1 MYSYHI
7 KSVLS
12 RQHTFKLNGRCF
24 SVLPSFLFSRIFTTF
39 YQRRQWHPTPV
50 LFPGKSHGRRSL
62 VGCSP
67 WGREESDTTERLH
80 FDFSLSCIGGG
91 NGNPLQCSCLEN
103 PRGGVAQS
111 RTRLKWLS
119 SISSITFYT
128 HFWMLPSASGF
139 LNASCVLPW
148 SHVPKNAAIRGRC
161 RQKLR
166 AGVIATKSIYDHRFD
181 HYFPVEF
188 LDRDLLNTSTS
199 SSRAQKAVKRKGVPI
214 DGLKFKCRGQRK
226 PESSSWRWQSPWK
239 RASGNLTLWTVSVTA
254 VKTAIW
260 WVWGWGGGFCSLDV
274 FLSPVKDDEL
284 CFETVSGFGF
294 SQKLSVLSNE
304 IIGD

>member
-128 HFWMLPSASGF
+128 HLWMLPSASGF

-161 RQKLR
+161 RQKRR

-181 HYFPVEF
+181 HYFPVEI
-188 LDRDLLNTSTS
+188 LDRDGSYSIHQLLQACS
-199 SSRAQKAVKRKGVPI
+199 
-214 DGLKFKCRGQRK
+214 
-226 PESSSWRWQSPWK
+226 ESSKAEGGSHWWTEVQVPWPAQTWK
-239 RASGNLTLWTVSVTA
+239 LFLTLTVTLKTGIRKFDTLDCVSYSCEDSDLMSLGLGGRFLLSWCFSLTRKRWWTLLWDSFWLWLLT
-254 VKTAIW
+254 
-260 WVWGWGGGFCSLDV
+260 
-274 FLSPVKDDEL
+274 
-284 CFETVSGFGF
+284 ET
-294 SQKLSVLSNE
+294 QCAK
-304 IIGD
+304 